1 MIALSTRP
9 AVTPRPA
16 AKRRRRQSRPA
27 LIRRVLR
34 FVAALAATAI
44 FAIPLYLVVVNTFK
58 TNAQIL
64 TNPEALPVPITLG
77 NVISVLD
84 GSTYGFWQGLFNSI
98 IIVVPSLIGSTVLGS
113 MVGYYIGRATG
124 PAVRVM
130 QAILLIG
137 LMLPFQVL
145 LLPLSMILQFLHL
158 DGTLLGIILFNIAFY
173 VPFAAFIVTGFMKA
187 VPLEL
192 EEAAEIDGAGRLRVF
207 VQVVVPLLKPA
218 TASVLIFVGVWI
230 WNDFLNPLVLL
241 GPGRGTTVTTGIYLS
256 MGQFQTDFGAMFA
269 IMLLSALPILA
280 FFLALQDRFV
290 AGLTA
295 GSSK

>member
-1 MIALSTRP
+1 MRRP
-9 AVTPRPA
+9 
-16 AKRRRRQSRPA
+16 SG
-27 LIRRVLR
+27 RVLAR
-34 FVAALAATAI
+34 RGFRMLAALVATAI

-58 TNAQIL
+58 TNEQIL
-64 TNPEALPVPITLG
+64 TNPEALPIPFTLG

-84 GSTYGFWQGLFNSI
+84 GSTYGFWQGILNSV
-98 IIVVPSLIGSTVLGS
+98 IIVVPSLIGATVLGM
-113 MVGYYIGRATG
+113 MVGYYIGRTQGA
-124 PAVRVM
+124 ASRVM

-145 LLPLSMILQFLHL
+145 LLPLSIILQFLHL
-158 DGTLLGIILFNIAFY
+158 DGTFLGIILFNIAFY
-173 VPFAAFIVTGFMKA
+173 VPFAAFIVTGFMKS

-207 VQVVVPLLKPA
+207 AQIVVPLLRPA
-218 TASVLIFVGVWI
+218 TASVLIFVGVWV

-241 GPGRGTTVTTGIYLS
+241 GAGRGTTATTGIYLS

>member
-1 MIALSTRP
+1 MR
-9 AVTPRPA
+9 VD
-16 AKRRRRQSRPA
+16 RRRMSRPA
-27 LIRRVLR
+27 LARRGLR
-34 FVAALAATAI
+34 FVAAVIATAI

-58 TNAQIL
+58 TNSQIL
-64 TNPEALPVPITLG
+64 TNPEALPVPFTLG
-77 NVISVLD
+77 NIISVLD
-84 GSTYGFWQGLFNSI
+84 GSTYGFWQGILNSV
-98 IIVVPSLIGSTVLGS
+98 IIVVPSLIGATVLGA
-113 MVGYYIGRATG
+113 MVGYYIGRSSG
-124 PAVRVM
+124 VAVRVM

-145 LLPLSMILQFLHL
+145 LLPLSIILQFFHL
-158 DGTLLGIILFNIAFY
+158 DGTFLGIILFNIAFY
-173 VPFAAFIVTGFMKA
+173 VPFAAFIVTGFMKS

-207 VQVVVPLLKPA
+207 VQIVVPLLRPA
-218 TASVLIFVGVWI
+218 TASVLIFVGVWV

-241 GPGRGTTVTTGIYLS
+241 GAGRGTTATTGIYLS